1 MIAVSYKIMLYLY
14 PPTYSKLLP
23 FQTDVFFQVGG
34 AFVRLRDETGTFF
47 SDFSAR
53 FITLGPLFFSIARVS
68 GHPGPTL
75 KG

>member
-1 MIAVSYKIMLYLY
+1 M
-14 PPTYSKLLP
+14 
-23 FQTDVFFQVGG
+23 
-34 AFVRLRDETGTFF
+34 RLKDEKRTFF